1 MSRIEKENRINS
13 LAVTFL
19 EQQQII
25 PHPLADQI
33 ISAYKEGYHQAEK
46 ELIDKATQSR
56 DR

>member
-1 MSRIEKENRINS
+1 MSKAEKENRLNS

-19 EQQQII
+19 ERQQII

-33 ISAYKEGYHQAEK
+33 ISAYKEGYNQAEK
-46 ELIDKATQSR
+46 DLERNQG